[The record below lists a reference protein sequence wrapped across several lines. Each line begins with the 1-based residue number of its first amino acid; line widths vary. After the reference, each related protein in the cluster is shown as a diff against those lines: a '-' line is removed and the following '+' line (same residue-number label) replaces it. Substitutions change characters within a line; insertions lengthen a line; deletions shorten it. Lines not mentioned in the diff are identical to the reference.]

1 MQKLAGKK
9 MNAEAIK
16 KLAKQT
22 IEIERDAVGSL
33 ISRVDDNFV
42 KAAETIK
49 CCKGKLVIIGMGK
62 AGHVGEKLAA
72 SFSSL
77 GSPSFFMHP
86 AEAVHGDLGMVAKS
100 DVILAISNSGGTKE
114 VLNLIPTIKKIGA
127 PIISIVGNTN
137 SVLAKESDI
146 VLDASV
152 EREADPL
159 NLAPTASSTAELA
172 LGDALAVAVSQA
184 KCFTAKDFACL
195 HPGGKLGEKLLGNSS
210 LNK

>member
-1 MQKLAGKK
+1 MQKSAGKK
-9 MNAEAIK
+9 MNVESIK
-16 KLAKQT
+16 ALAKRT
-22 IEIERDAVGSL
+22 IEIERDAVGAL
-33 ISRVDDNFV
+33 VSRIDGNFV

-49 CCKGKLVIIGMGK
+49 CCKGKLIIVGMGK

-72 SFSSL
+72 SFSSM
-77 GSPSFFMHP
+77 GTPSFFMHP

-100 DVILAISNSGGTKE
+100 DVVLAISNSGGTKE
-114 VLNLIPTIKKIGA
+114 VLNIIPAIKKAGA
-127 PIISIVGNTN
+127 PIISIVGNMN
-137 SVLAKESDI
+137 SALAKESDI
-146 VLDASV
+146 ALDASV

-184 KCFTAKDFACL
+184 KCFTAKDFACF
-195 HPGGKLGEKLLGNSS
+195 HPGGKLGDKLLGNSS